1 MGTRSGYLQT
11 GAISNSN
18 RVKVGITFPSG
29 EFPVKI
35 TNFSGTLRARGDGNI
50 TVQLCDKNGNNA
62 YTMATIASNGN
73 LVMVLG
79 SGSPTYSAAAVRC
92 TGLAGKDLYIQV
104 RGFSYASSNITSGQQ
119 LTVETSD
126 KFYTAVT
133 KGNKIMATDFTQT
146 GGSAT
151 AGTTKLSNSNFS
163 SGTKAEASTFNSKV
177 LGL

>member
-1 MGTRSGYLQT
+1 MGSRSGYLQT

-35 TNFSGTLRARGDGNI
+35 TNFSGTLRVSGSGNI
-50 TVQLCDKNGNNA
+50 TVQLCDKDGNNA
-62 YTMATIASNGN
+62 YTMATIPSNGS

-79 SGSPTYSAAAVRC
+79 ANSPTYSASPVRC
-92 TGLAGKDLYIQV
+92 LGLAGKDLYIQV
-104 RGFSYASSNITSGQQ
+104 RGFTTTGSNITSGQQ

-126 KFYTAVT
+126 KFYTAVK
-133 KGNKIMATDFTQT
+133 KGDFIKATDFTQT

-151 AGTTKLSNSNFS
+151 VGNKISNSNFS